1 MRRLLLLSLLLL
13 PGLVHAPAFY
23 WWAGKQ
29 DPNTVP
35 YTEISTQG
43 VAAMQVVNIG
53 NSYGRIGRMANFNG
67 TGSFAGSRFSFGIST
82 SLTNAPEFTIAV
94 WGRFNASN
102 TNATVLTICDAS
114 NNESGNIQYRYNP
127 TPRICLQTWNN
138 ACNGRVARCGKTD
151 FFSTNPSTGIGN
163 DQYFFLI
170 GSFKD
175 NEMLADLNGK
185 SGLEEPPPSEINV
198 DCANPADRIII
209 GHASVTGG
217 YNGQPSPPMDLRAA
231 LVWDVF
237 LSSAQRQAAYQSVV
251 NGGAQKW

>member
-13 PGLVHAPAFY
+13 PGLVHADPAVLASGLVPAPAFY

-67 TGSFAGSRFSFGIST
+67 TGSSAGSRFSFGIST

-138 ACNGRVARCGKTD
+138 ACKVLVIAYSSRWICAKKVCLTATCHPSVTSIIPCFKTYSWSGIIPILNVSR
-151 FFSTNPSTGIGN
+151 FVITGIAN
-163 DQYFFLI
+163 SQY
-170 GSFKD
+170 S
-175 NEMLADLNGK
+175 
-185 SGLEEPPPSEINV
+185 
-198 DCANPADRIII
+198 
-209 GHASVTGG
+209 SVG
-217 YNGQPSPPMDLRAA
+217 
-231 LVWDVF
+231 V
-237 LSSAQRQAAYQSVV
+237 
-251 NGGAQKW
+251 